1 MRPVTMIKAQEP
13 EEDVEPVRKA
23 ADATEAIT
31 GRADVTSLIRKA
43 HANPGAIASLK
54 LGTASAR

>member
-1 MRPVTMIKAQEP
+1 MIKAQEP

-31 GRADVTSLIRKA
+31 VPADVTSLIRKA